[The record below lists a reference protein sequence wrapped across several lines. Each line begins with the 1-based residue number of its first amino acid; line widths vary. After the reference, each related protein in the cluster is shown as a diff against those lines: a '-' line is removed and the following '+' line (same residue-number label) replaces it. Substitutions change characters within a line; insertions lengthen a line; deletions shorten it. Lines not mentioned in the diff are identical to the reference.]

1 MADAVR
7 IAVPDDL
14 AQELTRD
21 GLSEVKRVRGVDAQT
36 ILTIAG
42 TAVGVAANLVTILV
56 AQDQIDTFTRT
67 LRRWIGRRIGRE
79 SGSEFTLEASRNDG
93 HTEIKVRIVSRRDD
107 ANQPPQVDVAAV
119 ESLIRAIFT
128 DSAASEHNL
137 ADPKLRQRS
146 ARRLPISDR

>member
-42 TAVGVAANLVTILV
+42 TAVGVAGGGVISSSNSNRIIQLGGRF
-56 AQDQIDTFTRT
+56 TF
-67 LRRWIGRRIGRE
+67 
-79 SGSEFTLEASRNDG
+79 
-93 HTEIKVRIVSRRDD
+93 
-107 ANQPPQVDVAAV
+107 
-119 ESLIRAIFT
+119 
-128 DSAASEHNL
+128 
-137 ADPKLRQRS
+137 
-146 ARRLPISDR
+146 